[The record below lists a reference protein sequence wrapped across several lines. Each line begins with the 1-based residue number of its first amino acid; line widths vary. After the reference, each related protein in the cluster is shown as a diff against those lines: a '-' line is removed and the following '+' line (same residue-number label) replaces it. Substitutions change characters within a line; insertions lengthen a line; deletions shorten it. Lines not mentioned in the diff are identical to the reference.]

1 MIRHLIPFAFLFLVI
16 YSCSTKEKTASPE
29 LIKQQIID
37 TENNFVKALQEN
49 GLHDAFVAF
58 ADDNAILIRGTEL
71 IKGKNAI
78 DAHYKNQHT
87 KDLTWKVDFVEISKS
102 GDLGY
107 TYGEYIYSYQD
118 SIGNQQKETG
128 VFNTIWKL
136 QKDGTWKYVKD

>member
-1 MIRHLIPFAFLFLVI
+1 MLLV
-16 YSCSTKEKTASPE
+16 
-29 LIKQQIID
+29 
-37 TENNFVKALQEN
+37 V
-49 GLHDAFVAF
+49 
-58 ADDNAILIRGTEL
+58 
-71 IKGKNAI
+71 
-78 DAHYKNQHT
+78 
-87 KDLTWKVDFVEISKS
+87 LTLLVMLMVHFVEISKS

>member
-1 MIRHLIPFAFLFLVI
+1 MMRHLIPFSLLFLVI
-16 YSCSTKEKTASPE
+16 YSCVPKEKTETSAQ
-29 LIKQQIID
+29 IKQQIID
-37 TENNFVKALQEN
+37 AEHNFVKALQEN

-58 ADDNAILIRGTEL
+58 ADENAVLIRERQL
-71 IKGKNAI
+71 IKGKKAI

-107 TYGEYIYSYQD
+107 TYGQYIYSYQD
-118 SIGNQQKETG
+118 SIGNQLKETG